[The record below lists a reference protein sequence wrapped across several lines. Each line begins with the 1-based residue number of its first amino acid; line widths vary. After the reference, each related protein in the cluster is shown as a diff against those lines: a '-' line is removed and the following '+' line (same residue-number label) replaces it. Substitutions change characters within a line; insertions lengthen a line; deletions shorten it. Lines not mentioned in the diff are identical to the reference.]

1 MIDKNLILIT
11 YLQSI
16 IQDYKFKSEYSTNDN
31 DIKVIIVQETVGEK
45 EVLFEDKKLNNYFQI
60 QIFGTSIRE
69 QKTTSVVLGNLIGE
83 NVKVNYNGNTYQI
96 LFQQLSNPQ
105 SIVYEDIRR
114 VGYTL
119 TLKTITQVVQHF
131 CRLLQLS
138 QIRCVKTELRTAL
151 VLSVSHQSL

>member
-16 IQDYKFKSEYSTNDN
+16 IEDYKFKSEYSTNDN
-31 DIKVIIVQETVGEK
+31 DEKVIIVQETVGEK
-45 EVLFEDKKLNNYFQI
+45 EVLFGNKKLFNYFQI

-69 QKTTSVVLGNLIGE
+69 QKETSVVLGQLIGE
-83 NVKVNYNGNTYQI
+83 NVKVNYGNKTYQI

-114 VGYTL
+114 VGYSL
-119 TLKTITQVVQHF
+119 ILKTI
-131 CRLLQLS
+131 
-138 QIRCVKTELRTAL
+138 IEEIGG
-151 VLSVSHQSL
+151 

>member
-1 MIDKNLILIT
+1 MIDKNLVLIT

-16 IQDYKFKSEYSTNDN
+16 IKDYVFKSEYSTNDN

-45 EVLFEDKKLNNYFQI
+45 EVLFGDKKLFNYFQI

-69 QKTTSVVLGNLIGE
+69 QKATSVVLGELIGE
-83 NVKVNYNGNTYQI
+83 NVKVEYGNDTYQI

-114 VGYTL
+114 VGYSMV
-119 TLKTITQVVQHF
+119 LKTI
-131 CRLLQLS
+131 
-138 QIRCVKTELRTAL
+138 IEKIGG
-151 VLSVSHQSL
+151 

>member
-16 IQDYKFKSEYSTNDN
+16 IEDYKFKSEYSTNDN
-31 DIKVIIVQETVGEK
+31 DEKVIIVQETVGEK
-45 EVLFEDKKLNNYFQI
+45 EVLFGNKKLFNYFQI

-69 QKTTSVVLGNLIGE
+69 QKETSVVLGQLIGE
-83 NVKVNYNGNTYQI
+83 NIKVNYGNKTYQI

-114 VGYTL
+114 VGYSL
-119 TLKTITQVVQHF
+119 ILKTI
-131 CRLLQLS
+131 
-138 QIRCVKTELRTAL
+138 IEEIGG
-151 VLSVSHQSL
+151 

>member
-16 IQDYKFKSEYSTNDN
+16 IKDYEFKSEYSTNDN

-45 EVLFEDKKLNNYFQI
+45 EVLFGDKKLFNYFQI

-69 QKTTSVVLGNLIGE
+69 QKATSVVLGELIGE
-83 NVKVNYNGNTYQI
+83 NVTVNYNGNTYQI

-105 SIVYEDIRR
+105 TIVYEDIRR

-119 TLKTITQVVQHF
+119 TLKTI
-131 CRLLQLS
+131 
-138 QIRCVKTELRTAL
+138 IEKIGG
-151 VLSVSHQSL
+151 

>member
-1 MIDKNLILIT
+1 MIDKNLVLIT

-16 IQDYKFKSEYSTNDN
+16 IKDYVFKSEYSTNDN

-45 EVLFEDKKLNNYFQI
+45 EVLFGNKKLFNYFQI

-69 QKTTSVVLGNLIGE
+69 QKATSVVLGELIGE
-83 NVKVNYNGNTYQI
+83 NVKVEYGNDTYQI

-114 VGYTL
+114 VGYSMV
-119 TLKTITQVVQHF
+119 LKTI
-131 CRLLQLS
+131 
-138 QIRCVKTELRTAL
+138 IEKIGG
-151 VLSVSHQSL
+151 

>member
-16 IQDYKFKSEYSTNDN
+16 IKDYKFKSEYSTNDN

-45 EVLFEDKKLNNYFQI
+45 EVLFGDKKLNNYFQI

-69 QKTTSVVLGNLIGE
+69 QKATSVVLGNLIGE
-83 NVKVNYNGNTYQI
+83 NVKVAYNGNTYQI

-119 TLKTITQVVQHF
+119 TLKTI
-131 CRLLQLS
+131 
-138 QIRCVKTELRTAL
+138 IEKIGG
-151 VLSVSHQSL
+151 

>member
-1 MIDKNLILIT
+1 MIDENIDKNLILIT

-16 IQDYKFKSEYSTNDN
+16 INDYKFKSEYSTNDN
-31 DIKVIIVQETVGEK
+31 DVKAIIVQETVGK
-45 EVLFEDKKLNNYFQI
+45 KDVLYGNKKLNNYFQI

-69 QKTTSVVLGNLIGE
+69 QKATSVVLGNLIGE
-83 NVKVNYNGNTYQI
+83 NIKVNYNGNTYQI

-119 TLKTITQVVQHF
+119 TLKTI
-131 CRLLQLS
+131 
-138 QIRCVKTELRTAL
+138 IEEIGG
-151 VLSVSHQSL
+151 

>member
-16 IQDYKFKSEYSTNDN
+16 IQDYVFKSEYSTNDN

-45 EVLFEDKKLNNYFQI
+45 EVLYEDKKLFNYFQI

-69 QKTTSVVLGNLIGE
+69 QKATSVVLGELIGE
-83 NVKVNYNGNTYQI
+83 NVVVNYGNDTYQI

-105 SIVYEDIRR
+105 TIVYEDIRR

-119 TLKTITQVVQHF
+119 TLKTI
-131 CRLLQLS
+131 
-138 QIRCVKTELRTAL
+138 IEKIGG
-151 VLSVSHQSL
+151 

>member
-16 IQDYKFKSEYSTNDN
+16 IQDYVFKSEYSTNDN
-31 DIKVIIVQETVGEK
+31 DVKVIVVQETVGEK
-45 EVLFEDKKLNNYFQI
+45 EVLYEDKKLFNYFQI

-69 QKTTSVVLGNLIGE
+69 QKATSVVLGELIGE
-83 NVKVNYNGNTYQI
+83 NVTVNFGNDIYQI

-105 SIVYEDIRR
+105 TIVYEDIRR

-119 TLKTITQVVQHF
+119 TLKTI
-131 CRLLQLS
+131 
-138 QIRCVKTELRTAL
+138 IEKIGG
-151 VLSVSHQSL
+151 

>member
-1 MIDKNLILIT
+1 MIDKNLVLIT

-16 IQDYKFKSEYSTNDN
+16 IKDYVFKSEYSTNDN

-45 EVLFEDKKLNNYFQI
+45 EVLFGNKKLFNYFQI

-69 QKTTSVVLGNLIGE
+69 QKATSVVLGELIGE
-83 NVKVNYNGNTYQI
+83 NVKVKYGNDTYQI

-114 VGYTL
+114 VGYSM
-119 TLKTITQVVQHF
+119 V
-131 CRLLQLS
+131 
-138 QIRCVKTELRTAL
+138 LRTIIEKIGG
-151 VLSVSHQSL
+151 

>member
-1 MIDKNLILIT
+1 MIDKNLVLIT

-16 IQDYKFKSEYSTNDN
+16 IQDYVFKSEYSTNDN
-31 DIKVIIVQETVGEK
+31 DVKVIIVQETVGEK
-45 EVLFEDKKLNNYFQI
+45 EVLYGDLKLFNYFQI

-69 QKTTSVVLGNLIGE
+69 QKATSVVLGELIGE
-83 NVKVNYNGNTYQI
+83 NVTVEYGNDTYQI

-119 TLKTITQVVQHF
+119 TLKTI
-131 CRLLQLS
+131 
-138 QIRCVKTELRTAL
+138 IEKIGG
-151 VLSVSHQSL
+151 

>member
-16 IQDYKFKSEYSTNDN
+16 IRDYKFKSEYSTNDN

-45 EVLFEDKKLNNYFQI
+45 EVLFGGKKLNNYFQI

-69 QKTTSVVLGNLIGE
+69 QKATSVVLENLIGE
-83 NVKVNYNGNTYQI
+83 NIKVNYNGNTYQI

-105 SIVYEDIRR
+105 TIVYEDIRR

-119 TLKTITQVVQHF
+119 TLKTI
-131 CRLLQLS
+131 
-138 QIRCVKTELRTAL
+138 IEKIGG
-151 VLSVSHQSL
+151 

>member
-1 MIDKNLILIT
+1 MIDKNLVLIT

-16 IQDYKFKSEYSTNDN
+16 IKDYVFKSEYSTNDN

-45 EVLFEDKKLNNYFQI
+45 EVLFGNKKLFNYFQI

-69 QKTTSVVLGNLIGE
+69 QKATSVVLGEIIGE
-83 NVKVNYNGNTYQI
+83 NVKVEYGNDTYQI

-114 VGYTL
+114 VGYSM
-119 TLKTITQVVQHF
+119 V
-131 CRLLQLS
+131 
-138 QIRCVKTELRTAL
+138 LRTIIEKIGG
-151 VLSVSHQSL
+151 

>member
-1 MIDKNLILIT
+1 MSIDKNLILIT

-16 IQDYKFKSEYSTNDN
+16 ISDYKFKSEYSTNDN
-31 DIKVIIVQETVGEK
+31 DIKVIIVQETVGKK
-45 EVLFEDKKLNNYFQI
+45 EVLYGDKKLFNYFQI

-69 QKTTSVVLGNLIGE
+69 QKATSVVLGKLIGE
-83 NVKVNYNGNTYQI
+83 NVKVNYNGNAYQI

-119 TLKTITQVVQHF
+119 TLKTI
-131 CRLLQLS
+131 
-138 QIRCVKTELRTAL
+138 IEKIGG
-151 VLSVSHQSL
+151 

>member
-1 MIDKNLILIT
+1 MIDKNLVLIT

-16 IQDYKFKSEYSTNDN
+16 IKDYVFKSEYSTNDN

-45 EVLFEDKKLNNYFQI
+45 EVLFGDKKLFNYFQI

-69 QKTTSVVLGNLIGE
+69 QKATSVVLGELIGE
-83 NVKVNYNGNTYQI
+83 NVKVEYGNDKYQI

-114 VGYTL
+114 VGYSMV
-119 TLKTITQVVQHF
+119 LKTI
-131 CRLLQLS
+131 
-138 QIRCVKTELRTAL
+138 IEKIGG
-151 VLSVSHQSL
+151 

>member
-16 IQDYKFKSEYSTNDN
+16 IKDYKFKSEYSTNDN

-45 EVLFEDKKLNNYFQI
+45 EVLFGNKNLFNYFQI

-69 QKTTSVVLGNLIGE
+69 QKATSVVLGELIGE
-83 NVKVNYNGNTYQI
+83 NVKVEYNGNTYQI

-105 SIVYEDIRR
+105 TIVYEDIRR

-119 TLKTITQVVQHF
+119 TLKTI
-131 CRLLQLS
+131 
-138 QIRCVKTELRTAL
+138 IEKIGG
-151 VLSVSHQSL
+151 

>member
-16 IQDYKFKSEYSTNDN
+16 IRDYKFKSEYSTNDN

-45 EVLFEDKKLNNYFQI
+45 EVLFRGKKLNNYFQI

-69 QKTTSVVLGNLIGE
+69 QKATSVVLGNLIGE
-83 NVKVNYNGNTYQI
+83 NIKVNYNGNTYQI

-119 TLKTITQVVQHF
+119 TLKTI
-131 CRLLQLS
+131 
-138 QIRCVKTELRTAL
+138 IEKIGG
-151 VLSVSHQSL
+151 

>member
-31 DIKVIIVQETVGEK
+31 NIKVIIVQETLGEK
-45 EVLFEDKKLNNYFQI
+45 EVLFGDKKLNNYFQI

-69 QKTTSVVLGNLIGE
+69 QKDTSVILGNLIGE

-105 SIVYEDIRR
+105 TIVYEDIRR

-119 TLKTITQVVQHF
+119 TLKTI
-131 CRLLQLS
+131 
-138 QIRCVKTELRTAL
+138 IEKIGG
-151 VLSVSHQSL
+151 

>member
-1 MIDKNLILIT
+1 MIDKNLVLIT

-16 IQDYKFKSEYSTNDN
+16 IKDYVFKSEYSTNDN

-45 EVLFEDKKLNNYFQI
+45 EVLFGNKKLFNYFQI

-69 QKTTSVVLGNLIGE
+69 QKATSVVLGELIGE
-83 NVKVNYNGNTYQI
+83 NVTVEYGNDTYQI

-114 VGYTL
+114 VGYSMV
-119 TLKTITQVVQHF
+119 LKTI
-131 CRLLQLS
+131 
-138 QIRCVKTELRTAL
+138 IEKIGG
-151 VLSVSHQSL
+151 

>member
-16 IQDYKFKSEYSTNDN
+16 IEDYKFKSEYSTNDN
-31 DIKVIIVQETVGEK
+31 DEKVIIVQETVGEK
-45 EVLFEDKKLNNYFQI
+45 EVLFGDKKLFNYFQI

-69 QKTTSVVLGNLIGE
+69 QKETSVVLGQLIGE
-83 NVKVNYNGNTYQI
+83 NVKVNYGNKTYQI

-114 VGYTL
+114 VGYSMI
-119 TLKTITQVVQHF
+119 LKTI
-131 CRLLQLS
+131 
-138 QIRCVKTELRTAL
+138 IEEIGG
-151 VLSVSHQSL
+151 

>member
-16 IQDYKFKSEYSTNDN
+16 IQDYVFKSEYSTNDN
-31 DIKVIIVQETVGEK
+31 DVKVIIVQETVGEK
-45 EVLFEDKKLNNYFQI
+45 EVLYGDLKLFNYFQI

-69 QKTTSVVLGNLIGE
+69 QKATSVVLGELIGE
-83 NVKVNYNGNTYQI
+83 NVTVEYGNDTYQI

-114 VGYTL
+114 VGYSMV
-119 TLKTITQVVQHF
+119 LKTI
-131 CRLLQLS
+131 
-138 QIRCVKTELRTAL
+138 IEKIGG
-151 VLSVSHQSL
+151 